1 MEKGIIEVLQTEMLD
16 FTAPVIINNLPTIDG
31 LLVSQRQVIWGMKK
45 AGMTSDKQFY
55 KMLKASGRIFDYYVL
70 GDLPLCGVMKNMG
83 NNYILN
89 KYLMPK
95 GSFGNKNFKKSKG
108 SAARYIECKLAP
120 YSECMLE
127 GINKNA
133 VPMKWNYDATEKEPI
148 ILPSKIPNILTNLRM
163 SIAVSESNKMPSHN
177 MEDTCNSIISYIKT
191 KDIDKSIE
199 LIKVP
204 DLPSGGAIIYNKKDF
219 DKIYKEGNGSFTLI
233 GKYKYDEDNNTITIY
248 EIPYVTYIEN
258 IEEELE
264 SKLDKFS
271 KELIG
276 YHNGSDK
283 DGLKL
288 ELYLKKNAD
297 VNTVI
302 QKLRKFTSFESKFSC
317 NFVIL
322 DLDGKTPLCM
332 SLEQIINKWLTHRRV
347 CIKNELQF
355 DYNKL
360 NNKLH
365 QLEGLKRILMDLDTV
380 ISLIRNSK
388 NDEESIENIK
398 AKFKLDDTQAEYIV
412 GIKLLNINKGF
423 INNKLK
429 DIDNINKEILFISN
443 ILSSDDKI
451 DNMIIEQL
459 EEVKKKYSQP
469 RRTSIIYQ
477 DQLQEISSDQLIDDY
492 STYIILTKENYIKK
506 LLRKTDAVKLKD
518 GDAIIYQTSSS
529 NKSTLLL
536 FSNKGVCY
544 KIYQHEINEC
554 KPSELGL
561 YLPTHLELDKD
572 ERIISMIN
580 TRKYEGFLLSI
591 FESGKVAKV
600 NLTSFKTQTMRSKL
614 QNALNIDSPLVK
626 MFALEKDADLLLM
639 SDIDKVL
646 ITSSENIN
654 SKDSKNTIGVQV
666 MKSKKDSKVV
676 ICELL
681 DNIDTDKIE
690 DINYYK
696 GNTNSIGTFLKK
708 SDTITIK

>member
-1 MEKGIIEVLQTEMLD
+1 MDKGIIEILQTEMLD
-16 FTAPVIINNLPTIDG
+16 FTAPVLINNLPAIDG

-70 GDLPLCGVMKNMG
+70 GDIPLCGVMKNMG

-108 SAARYIECKLAP
+108 SAPRYIECKLNP

-133 VPMKWNYDATEKEPI
+133 VTMKWNYDATEKEPI

-191 KDIDKSIE
+191 KDIEKSIE

-219 DKIYKEGNGSFTLI
+219 EKIYKEGNGSFTLI
-233 GKYKYDEDNNTITIY
+233 GKYKYDKENNIITIY

-264 SKLDKFS
+264 AKLDKFS
-271 KELIG
+271 KELID

-332 SLEQIINKWLTHRRV
+332 SLEQIINKWIIHRRV

-355 DYNKL
+355 DNNKL
-360 NNKLH
+360 NKKLH
-365 QLEGLKRILMDLDTV
+365 QLEGLKLILTDLDRA
-380 ISLIRNSK
+380 IYLIRNSK
-388 NDEESIENIK
+388 NDEEAIENIK
-398 AKFKLDDTQAEYIV
+398 MEFKIDNTQAEYIV
-412 GIKLLNINKGF
+412 AIKLLNINKGF
-423 INNKLK
+423 ISNKLK
-429 DIDNINKEILFISN
+429 DIDNINKEISYISN
-443 ILSSDDKI
+443 ILSSDNNI
-451 DNMIIEQL
+451 NNIIIEQL
-459 EEVKKKYSQP
+459 EDVKKKYNQP
-469 RRTSIIYQ
+469 RKTDIIYE
-477 DQLQEISSDQLIDDY
+477 DTIAEITSDDLIEDY
-492 STYIILTKENYIKK
+492 TTTIIMSKEQYIKK
-506 LLRKTDAVKLKD
+506 TRKYSTTQKLKD
-518 GDAIIYQTSSS
+518 GDEILNIQQC
-529 NKSTLLL
+529 
-536 FSNKGVCY
+536 SNKGKIILLTNLGNAFLLNINDLEDKLPSQLGTYLSSLIDLQKDEYVLNMLVTDNYSGHVMIVFENGKIAKVPISSY
-544 KIYQHEINEC
+544 KTKTNRKMLSNSLSLESKVVSIYQIDNDVEIELTDSFGKQKTINTSDINE
-554 KPSELGL
+554 K
-561 YLPTHLELDKD
+561 
-572 ERIISMIN
+572 
-580 TRKYEGFLLSI
+580 
-591 FESGKVAKV
+591 
-600 NLTSFKTQTMRSKL
+600 SKR
-614 QNALNIDSPLVK
+614 D
-626 MFALEKDADLLLM
+626 
-639 SDIDKVL
+639 
-646 ITSSENIN
+646 
-654 SKDSKNTIGVQV
+654 TIGVQV
-666 MKSKKDSKVV
+666 HNSKRQGFKIVSSKM
-676 ICELL
+676 
-681 DNIDTDKIE
+681 
-690 DINYYK
+690 INQ
-696 GNTNSIGTFLKK
+696 
-708 SDTITIK
+708 